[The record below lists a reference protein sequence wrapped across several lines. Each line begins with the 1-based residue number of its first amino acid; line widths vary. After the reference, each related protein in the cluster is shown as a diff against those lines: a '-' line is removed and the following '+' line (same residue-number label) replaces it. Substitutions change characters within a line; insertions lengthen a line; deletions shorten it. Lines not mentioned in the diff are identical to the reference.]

1 MHETKLVTR
10 ILPVHIIH
18 PREEEEVAVNV
29 GDEFESLIRT
39 LGAKIVDRVIQ
50 KIDRPHYAT
59 YIGRGKL
66 DQIIELIKSA
76 NVDVVALDAMLKPG
90 QLHAIQ
96 SVLSQANPSIEV
108 WDRVDLI
115 LRIFEKHAVSLESK
129 LQIEL
134 ARMNYMGPRIYGM
147 GYVLSRQGGGIGVS
161 GIGETNTEL
170 MRRHWRDQKKKITDE
185 LKKISNSHQQQLDKR
200 RRAGFKTVSIVGYTN
215 AGKSTL
221 FNVLS
226 KKTKLEKDELFA
238 TLESS
243 VGKMYVPALFQ
254 EILITDTIGFI
265 RNLPPLLISAFK
277 STLMESINADL
288 ILHIIDASDPEMSRK
303 IEIVS
308 EILHD
313 LGVTDSNIV
322 YVFNKIDQAPHIN
335 RERIENQYKEF
346 SPMFISAREKVGI
359 DEIPACIGEKLLEKN
374 KI

>member
-1 MHETKLVTR
+1 MYETKLVTR
-10 ILPVHIIH
+10 MLPVHIIH
-18 PREEEEVAVNV
+18 PREEEEAAVNI

-39 LGAKIVDRVIQ
+39 LGGKIVDRIIQ

-66 DQIIELIKSA
+66 DQIIELVKSA
-76 NVDVVALDAMLKPG
+76 NVDVVVLDAMVKPG

-96 SVLSQANPSIEV
+96 SILSQANPSIEV

-115 LRIFEKHAVSLESK
+115 LRIFEKHAISLESK

-200 RRAGFKTVSIVGYTN
+200 KRAGFKTVSIVGYTN

-221 FNVLS
+221 FNALS
-226 KKTKLEKDELFA
+226 KKTKLEKDALFA

-243 VGKMYVPALFQ
+243 VGKMYIPTLFQ

-288 ILHIIDASDPEMSRK
+288 ILHIIDASDPEMVRK

-313 LGVTDSNIV
+313 LAVTDGNIV
-322 YVFNKIDQAPHIN
+322 YVFNKIDQSPNIN
-335 RERIENQYKEF
+335 RAEIIKQYQEF
-346 SPMFISAREKVGI
+346 SPMFISAREKIGI
-359 DEIPACIGEKLLEKN
+359 EEIPVVIGERLQKN
-374 KI
+374 T